1 MLVGRFASEGFFS
14 DCAIENVIAN
24 ASFWRIDALRYFA
37 MMNAR
42 LEVNFGAFVVS
53 ECTE

>member
-1 MLVGRFASEGFFS
+1 MLVGRRVSEGFFS
-14 DCAIENVIAN
+14 DYAIENVIAN
-24 ASFWRIDALRYFA
+24 ASFLRIDALRYFA
-37 MMNAR
+37 KMNAR